1 MVIDYSE
8 KRPGGVREGGERRP
22 VQKNRPRK
30 EPGGLFAL
38 IAVAVLAVTFGAGV
52 FTGWLL
58 FKGRKPQMVQA
69 APPAVKTVEPTPA
82 APPPQTPAPDTPL
95 TFYKTLPAGGKAPMG
110 SGLNLKSPEAPAPA
124 SRLPQPAG
132 NAAAPAATAPAAPAP
147 PVAPAASAPTAG
159 APGKEEGQAHFVVQI
174 ASYRSKQE
182 ADAAQT
188 QLGSKGVAAYV
199 VESKVAGKGVW
210 YRVRIGHR
218 LSKAEAESI
227 AAKNGKGSLVLPE

>member
-38 IAVAVLAVTFGAGV
+38 IAVAVLAFTFGAGV

-58 FKGRKPQMVQA
+58 FKGHKPQVVQA

-82 APPPQTPAPDTPL
+82 APPPQAPAPDTPL

-110 SGLNLKSPEAPAPA
+110 TGLNLKTPEAPPPANRPPQAAGPAGAPA
-124 SRLPQPAG
+124 T
-132 NAAAPAATAPAAPAP
+132 TAPTAPAP
-147 PVAPAASAPTAG
+147 PAASAAAAG
-159 APGKEEGQAHFVVQI
+159 APGKEEGQGHFVVQI
-174 ASYRSKQE
+174 ASYRSKPE
-182 ADAAQT
+182 ADAAQG
-188 QLGSKGVAAYV
+188 QLSSKGVAAYV

-210 YRVRIGHR
+210 YRVRVGHR
-218 LSKAEAESI
+218 LSKAEAEAI
-227 AAKNGKGSLVLPE
+227 AGKSGKGALVLPE